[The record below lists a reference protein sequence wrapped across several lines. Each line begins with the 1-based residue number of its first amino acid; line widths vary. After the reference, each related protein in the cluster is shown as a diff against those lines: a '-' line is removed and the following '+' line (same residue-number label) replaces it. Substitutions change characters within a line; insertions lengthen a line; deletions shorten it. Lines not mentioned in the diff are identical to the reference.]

1 MKVFLRVDS
10 SLSIGSG
17 HIIRCINIATMLR
30 KMGAECIFI
39 TKNHKGNIISK
50 IRQADFLFEVM
61 SVLEEP
67 EYYISNEKEWLNG
80 RQSDDAVQFSSLLS
94 QYSQKP
100 DIIIVDHYSLD
111 SEWEIIVKQN
121 FPQARLVVID
131 DLCNRKHHCDLLIDQ
146 TYLRHKHE

>member
-131 DLCNRKHHCDLLIDQ
+131 DLCNRKH
-146 TYLRHKHE
+146 